1 MDFYCHPRCS
11 TCKKAKK
18 FLDEHAVHYEEKNL
32 LEESLEKEEWVQILS
47 QTDRTLKSFFNT
59 SGNVYRENNLKEK
72 LPDMTTEEAA
82 EWLSSN
88 GMVVKR
94 PFAISGS
101 TCTSGFK
108 EEEYKQVWL
117 NKGETV

>member
-11 TCKKAKK
+11 TCKKAQKW
-18 FLDEHAVHYEEKNL
+18 LEKREIPYTFINL
-32 LEESLEKEEWVQILS
+32 LEASPSKETWIKLLSESGRPV
-47 QTDRTLKSFFNT
+47 KSFFNT

-72 LPDMTTEEAA
+72 VPEMSIEEAA

-94 PFAISGS
+94 PLALNEDKL
-101 TCTSGFK
+101 TVGFK
-108 EEEYKQVWL
+108 EETYADVWA
-117 NKGETV
+117 K

>member
-11 TCKKAKK
+11 TCKKAKA

-32 LEESLEKEEWVQILS
+32 LEESLNKESWLQILS

-72 LPDMTTEEAA
+72 LPEMSTEEAA

-94 PFAISGS
+94 PFAISGDHY
-101 TCTSGFK
+101 TSGFK
-108 EEEYKQVWL
+108 AEEYERVWL